1 MYALV
6 LIGYVVWSA
15 GGAGGSSVPSQLIV
29 GTYSSEK
36 TCHDALRDFD
46 KSRSFREIT
55 DNMNDYKWGF
65 ICAPGGI
72 GAR

>member
-1 MYALV
+1 MYALI
-6 LIGYVVWSA
+6 LIGYVVWNA
-15 GGAGGSSVPSQLIV
+15 GGGGGSSLPSQLIV

-36 TCHDALRDFD
+36 MCHDALLGFD

-55 DNMNDYKWGF
+55 DKMNDYKWGF
-65 ICAPGGI
+65 ICAPSGL

>member
-6 LIGYVVWSA
+6 LIGYVLWSA
-15 GGAGGSSVPSQLIV
+15 GSSPPSQLIV

-36 TCHDALRDFD
+36 MCHEALRDFD
-46 KSRSFREIT
+46 KSTSFRTIT

-65 ICAPGGI
+65 ICAPSGF